1 MEDKNNNDQQQQIVT
16 TLQYNVLIFVVLI
29 LFFEFNRS
37 LKSVYLKRYTKRF
50 IENNRVPDLPSN
62 NFFSWLY
69 IVIFTITEEELYNMI
84 GLDAYI
90 LIRYLNI
97 LIKISLFVSLNGLL
111 LLAPL
116 YYYCSNDN
124 NNILDKFTIGT
135 ITANN
140 THNSSQSSSLQ
151 QYPILIPIISIY
163 MYSSYYCY
171 LFYNEYKLFNTKRLN
186 YLIKDI
192 DNIYQ
197 VYYTII
203 VERLP
208 NKLRNEIN
216 LYNFFNELFPNDIF
230 CVELML
236 DLNELDELCLKRKNI
251 RNLLEKN
258 IAIYNATKKRPL
270 IYNYKDNS
278 NMDAIEYYYE
288 LLKLM
293 NDNVMELQKI
303 YDKNKI
309 NNHNNHNNNA
319 NNVKIKT
326 KNNNL
331 LKLSLKGILEATRT
345 LELLTIGA
353 YYKTSST
360 AFVTFKTRKSFI
372 SSIGLLL
379 SYKDSNLIVNPAPN
393 PKDIIYENIS
403 IPYRQILTRSFISNI
418 IIFLGLL
425 FWSFVVG
432 FIATIS
438 NLEFISNINFLTFLQ
453 KYNNTTVYIFLNNY
467 LALLILLIL
476 LTILPFIFDI
486 IARNYEGLKLESEIQ
501 NTIMNRYFYYQLAN
515 VFVSLGLGSII
526 NKLHDILN
534 NPYSIF
540 TILGQSLPSF
550 SQYFMNLLIIKTFT
564 AVPVEMLRLW
574 TLFEILFVKLCR
586 NKKKFTRRELRSGPF
601 EDPKMLYGWIYPNLL
616 MVLMIMTT
624 YCCISPLLIPFCS
637 LFYIF
642 SYVMYKYQLLY
653 IYINDYQSGGY
664 MWYQVFY
671 FSMVA
676 LIMGIVTLLCYLGIR
691 QMTLA
696 FYLLLPLPFFII
708 LFWRYTE
715 AKFKICST
723 SLSLESAKDIDLHN
737 QDKNIFAKF
746 NKMLFRQPSLVEGPL
761 KPALYRRKS
770 SMGMGVC
777 VQNSCYN
784 GNNTEERRDIELCEY
799 NNGISTSNNH
809 DDDDVGD
816 TYHDTH
822 IHEILDPSD
831 RNNTDLTT
839 EDEIAVYTPI
849 TKRYTKTN
857 VIEYGSINQS
867 DDDDRDVEEYNH
879 RK

>member
-1 MEDKNNNDQQQQIVT
+1 MTSQSSSSQIIT
-16 TLQYNVLIFVVLI
+16 TLLYNIIIFILLI
-29 LFFEFNRS
+29 LFFECNRS

-50 IENNRVPDLPSN
+50 IEVNRVPILPSN
-62 NFFSWLY
+62 NYFSWLY
-69 IVIFTITEEELYNMI
+69 IIIFTITEEELYNMI
-84 GLDAYI
+84 GLDGFI
-90 LIRYLNI
+90 LIRYINI
-97 LIKISLFVSLNGLL
+97 LIKISLFINMNGILL
-111 LLAPL
+111 LTPL
-116 YYYCSNDN
+116 YYYSDN
-124 NNILDKFTIGT
+124 NNNNITNILDKFTIST
-135 ITANN
+135 INN
-140 THNSSQSSSLQ
+140 NNN
-151 QYPILIPIISIY
+151 PIILIIIVISIY
-163 MYSSYYCY
+163 MYSIYYCY

-208 NKLRNEIN
+208 NKLRNEKN

-258 IAIYNATKKRPL
+258 IAIYNATKIRPL
-270 IYNYKDNS
+270 IYNNSSSSNS
-278 NMDAIEYYYE
+278 NIDAIEYYYE

-293 NDNVMELQKI
+293 NDNVIQLQKI
-303 YDKNKI
+303 YDNNKL
-309 NNHNNHNNNA
+309 NNN
-319 NNVKIKT
+319 NNTSHTSNNNNNKSQK

-360 AFVTFKTRKSFI
+360 AFITFKTRKSFI

-379 SYKDSNLIVNPAPN
+379 SYKDSNLIINPAPN

-438 NLEFISNINFLTFLQ
+438 NLEFISNIYFLTFLQ

-642 SYVMYKYQLLY
+642 SYIMYKYQLLY
-653 IYINDYQSGGY
+653 IYINEYQSGGY

-671 FSMVA
+671 FSMIA
-676 LIMGIVTLLCYLGIR
+676 LIMGIITLLCYLGIR
-691 QMTLA
+691 EMTLA

-715 AKFKICST
+715 SKFKICST

-737 QDKNIFAKF
+737 QDKNIYAKF
-746 NKMLFRQPSLVEGPL
+746 NKTLFRQPSLVEGPL

-770 SMGMGVC
+770 SMGMMDTSSYRPT
-777 VQNSCYN
+777 NN
-784 GNNTEERRDIELCEY
+784 NNTVKDVESCEY
-799 NNGISTSNNH
+799 NNHNSNNSH
-809 DDDDVGD
+809 NEDDDVGD

-822 IHEILDPSD
+822 IHEILNDPHH
-831 RNNTDLTT
+831 NTNDFNP
-839 EDEIAVYTPI
+839 DDDIAVYTPI
-849 TKRYTKTN
+849 TKKYYNKN
-857 VIEYGSINQS
+857 KKEYGSINQA
-867 DDDDRDVEEYNH
+867 DDDDDE
-879 RK
+879 